1 MLKEALDRY
10 YYKVTLS
17 ELKRLSNGKEFSGIT
32 YNSLLYMDLIAY
44 GDNPTPSKLAKM
56 LNVSKS
62 AVTSKVSEL
71 MKQGLVD
78 RVESETDKRSF
89 TLRPSTSAAKI
100 YKTCDTAFEKA
111 VDELNQIYSSEEI
124 ASFCRILDSFT
135 DIYTG
140 EIENGS
146 GTDK

>member
-89 TLRPSTSAAKI
+89 TLRPSASAAKI

-111 VDELNQIYSSEEI
+111 VDELNKIYSSEEI